1 MYPQRDLTAEL
12 SSDDAPFDVIDEIK
26 ENNRKLNLSRGKMGY
41 EPTAMENE
49 SNGMDTDDY
58 GLVGDIFLVNE
69 LNTSFPNST
78 GNASPFSSSDEDL
91 VGLMK
96 SATDE
101 RKPFESF
108 EKQITIT
115 VPQPPPL
122 KADAFTIG
130 GGLFD
135 GKNTQLNSSKLNSS
149 SIVSFFLLSFFCRSG
164 ITDNTNIL
172 PASLISPVGTEN
184 SNYDYNMFDRTDLV
198 ADSLLDVWADEMK

>member
-1 MYPQRDLTAEL
+1 MCAFPQSDLTAEL
-12 SSDDAPFDVIDEIK
+12 SSQVPFNVIDGIRG
-26 ENNRKLNLSRGKMGY
+26 NNLKLNLSRGKLGY
-41 EPTAMENE
+41 EPSADE
-49 SNGMDTDDY
+49 SEPNGMDSDDY

-69 LNTSFPNST
+69 LNSSFPNSS
-78 GNASPFSSSDEDL
+78 GGASPFTSSDEDL

-122 KADAFTIG
+122 KADAFSIG

-135 GKNTQLNSSKLNSS
+135 GKNIHKNN
-149 SIVSFFLLSFFCRSG
+149 
-164 ITDNTNIL
+164 
-172 PASLISPVGTEN
+172 
-184 SNYDYNMFDRTDLV
+184 
-198 ADSLLDVWADEMK
+198 